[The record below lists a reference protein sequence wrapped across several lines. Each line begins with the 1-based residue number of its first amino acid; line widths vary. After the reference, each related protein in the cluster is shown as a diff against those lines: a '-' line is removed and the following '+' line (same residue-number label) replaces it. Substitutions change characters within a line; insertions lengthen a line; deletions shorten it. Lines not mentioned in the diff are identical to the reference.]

1 MVTNLFYYNNI
12 MHDFSYR
19 LGFTETARNF
29 QTNNYGRGGLGN
41 DSVRAEAQ
49 DGSGT
54 NNANFATPPD
64 GQRPRMQQFLFTSPN
79 PDRDSSMDGDV
90 VFHEYGHGISN
101 RLIGN
106 GAAAS
111 AARSRARWAKAG
123 QTTGP
128 SPSTTTG
135 WWASTSTNNRRDG
148 IRRAAYTV
156 PANPVHDSYADV
168 GAGGFQVHRDGEVWA
183 ATLWDLRTQLGA
195 TIDGQAGARTA

>member
-12 MHDFSYR
+12 MHDFSYA

-29 QTNNYGRGGLGN
+29 QTNNYGRGGTGN

-64 GQRPRMQQFLFTSPN
+64 GSRPRMQQYLFTSPN
-79 PDRDSSMDGDV
+79 PDRDSSVDGDV

-106 GAAAS
+106 GSTALAAS
-111 AARSRARWAKAG
+111 NQARWVKAG

-128 SPSTTTG
+128 SP
-135 WWASTSTNNRRDG
+135 
-148 IRRAAYTV
+148 
-156 PANPVHDSYADV
+156 
-168 GAGGFQVHRDGEVWA
+168 Q
-183 ATLWDLRTQLGA
+183 
-195 TIDGQAGARTA
+195 